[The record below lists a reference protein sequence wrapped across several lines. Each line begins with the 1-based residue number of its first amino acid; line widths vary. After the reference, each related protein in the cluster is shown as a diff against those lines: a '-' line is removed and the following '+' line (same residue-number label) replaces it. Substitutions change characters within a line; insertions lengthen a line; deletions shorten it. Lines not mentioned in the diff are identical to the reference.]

1 MLPNDLV
8 LTSEYVKPMLY
19 IGLTILIAAIIDNV
33 LRSLIKVPKPF
44 ANRKASNAA
53 VIIRNLIS
61 FLVYAIATYTIL
73 TILGINLAPLLASAS
88 IIGIIIG
95 IGARSIIEDFVTGLF
110 FLSLDSVAVGDYVKI
125 GDIEGYVDKIG
136 SRTITIRAGDGAMH
150 VFPNS
155 QVKGIA
161 NFSRHRSTTL
171 IDLPL
176 KSNQSIDKM
185 IDAATSALDILKTD
199 KKYQGKIY
207 PESKVNGIS
216 SFAQPEI
223 LNIQVCLITKSASR
237 WEIARIYRLLAKK
250 ELEKNK
256 LQFA

>member
-1 MLPNDLV
+1 MLPNDIV
-8 LTSEYVKPMLY
+8 FTSESVKPLLY
-19 IGLTILIAAIIDNV
+19 VGLTILIAAIIDNV

-44 ANRKASNAA
+44 ANRKASTAA
-53 VIIRNLIS
+53 VFIRNIIS
-61 FLVYAIATYTIL
+61 ILVYAVATYTIL
-73 TILGINLAPLLASAS
+73 TILGVNLAPLLASAS
-88 IIGIIIG
+88 ILGIFIG

-110 FLSLDSVAVGDYVKI
+110 FLSLDSVAIGDYVKI
-125 GDIEGYVDKIG
+125 GEIEGYIDRIG
-136 SRTITIRAGDGAMH
+136 SRTLTIRAGDGAMH
-150 VFPNS
+150 VFPHS

-176 KSNQSIDKM
+176 KSNQNIDKM
-185 IDAATSALDILKTD
+185 IDAATTALDILKKD
-199 KKYQGKIY
+199 KQYESKIY

-223 LNIQVCLITKSASR
+223 LNIQICLITKSASR
-237 WEIARIYRLLAKK
+237 WEIARVYRLLAKK